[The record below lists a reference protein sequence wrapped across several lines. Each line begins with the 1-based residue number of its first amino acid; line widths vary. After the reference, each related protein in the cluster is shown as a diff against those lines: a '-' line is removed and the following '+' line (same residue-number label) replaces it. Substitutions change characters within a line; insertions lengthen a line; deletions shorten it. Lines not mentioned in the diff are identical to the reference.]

1 MQLDWN
7 CWLVTILSLAES
19 LRFSMYKPIL
29 FGNNYS
35 FTSSFWM
42 LMTFVSLSHQIAPV
56 RTSAILNE
64 SDKRGPLCF
73 VTDLRWKGFNF
84 FSFEYNVRCVFLVYG
99 LYFVEVCS
107 FYAQSV
113 EYFYR
118 ERMLCFVKWFF
129 YIQWDDWDICL

>member
-1 MQLDWN
+1 MIKSMYRNIIDFCML
-7 CWLVTILSLAES
+7 ILYLATVLKLLTSYNTFFAES

-73 VTDLRWKGFNF
+73 VTDLR
-84 FSFEYNVRCVFLVYG
+84 
-99 LYFVEVCS
+99 
-107 FYAQSV
+107 
-113 EYFYR
+113 
-118 ERMLCFVKWFF
+118 
-129 YIQWDDWDICL
+129 